1 MIKLSS
7 TLKDY
12 DWICIVPAGGLGSR
26 LGKLT
31 EKRAKPSLA
40 VAFDETGAVTRMIDI
55 PLRAVKAA
63 GGGAL
68 VSRCFASETL
78 DFVHDYDHVRTVS
91 SCADDS
97 PIDTLLYHYREIE
110 DSRAEHIGILPADTN
125 ITAATLERM
134 RIILDISG
142 ADAVLLSTRHLEGH
156 NVRSMNKDG
165 TLHAPNTDMEQ
176 VGDLGV
182 HLFKREWLLDRLRR
196 CREEDPNKP
205 REVWHDIYDVQNPKG
220 RIYLYIPEHDLID
233 VDMGTPAAFKK
244 MVTEFNARHQDKNGN
259 IVFPGASIHTDSTG
273 CIALPGSVS
282 AATLTGVILPENT
295 IVTAHDDCLKP

>member
-1 MIKLSS
+1 MIKSQAA
-7 TLKDY
+7 LKDY
-12 DWICIVPAGGLGSR
+12 DWLCIVPAGGLGSR

-31 EKRAKPSLA
+31 EKQAKPSLA
-40 VAFDETGAVTRMIDI
+40 VAFDETGTVTRMIDI
-55 PLRAVKAA
+55 PLRAVKKT

-68 VSRCFASETL
+68 VSRCFAAESL

-91 SCADDS
+91 SCIDDS
-97 PIDTLLYHYREIE
+97 PIDTLLYHLRELE
-110 DSRAEHIGILPADTN
+110 ASRADHIGIVPADTN

-165 TLHAPNTDMEQ
+165 TLHTPNEDMEQ

-182 HLFKREWLLDRLRR
+182 HIFRREWLLERLRR
-196 CREEDPNKP
+196 CREEDPLKP
-205 REVWHDIYDVQNPKG
+205 REVWHDIYDVHNPKG

-233 VDMGTPAAFKK
+233 VDMGTPAAFQK
-244 MVTEFNARHQDKNGN
+244 MVTEFNAHLQDSNGN
-259 IVFPGASIHTDSTG
+259 IVFPGASIHPDSAN
-273 CIALPGSVS
+273 CIALPGSISTVG
-282 AATLTGVILPENT
+282 LKGVIVPENT
-295 IVTAHDDCLKP
+295 VVAAHHDCLQP